1 MTTPDRVSK
10 HHILVVDGDSTNA
23 KLLKFLLEDEGY
35 KVTMTHSASEALDFL
50 ESYQHELVTLDTDL
64 PGADGLELCRRIR
77 ARSSVPIIFV
87 ASRGAVEDRVA
98 GLKAGAD
105 DYVPKPFEPG
115 EVLAR
120 VWALLRRVRQSS
132 TTESVLRTSD
142 LTLFPFESKV
152 TLARNGKTV
161 DLTPVEMRLLR
172 FLVSN
177 AGRSLTRDALVI
189 KVWGYEYESS
199 SNQLD
204 VYISRLRTKIE
215 PDPSTPR
222 LILTVR
228 GVGYKYQPSSA

>member
-35 KVTMTHSASEALDFL
+35 KVIMTHSASEALDFL

-142 LTLFPFESKV
+142 LTLFPFEARV
-152 TLARNGKTV
+152 TLARDGKTV

-215 PDPSTPR
+215 PDPSTPC